1 MSKGKTLGPIT
12 DSTLVLMSRLSIFHS
27 LPKTMLR
34 MTACFSLV
42 VLAPYLLTSKTL
54 SNRAEISLMT
64 IAPGAEL
71 YSAFGH
77 TAIWVSDPLSGVNTM
92 YNYGT
97 FDFKPDSLTQ
107 FYLNFT
113 QGRLNY
119 RLDTESYRQFDYVYQ
134 YFKRSYF
141 AQVLDLNQAQKQAV
155 YDFLENNYLP
165 ANRYYLYEFFF
176 DNCATRVRDL
186 FQEVLGDSLTYVGAQ
201 ASMEMSFRDLLHQY
215 LEDRRWAK
223 FGIDLALGAVVDRD
237 ITPWES
243 MFLPDYLATE
253 FDSAMVSGANGDYPL
268 VKEVRR
274 LYEGEAAVQVEP
286 WYVWPITLFWVLFL
300 VVLGVSYLGW
310 RQRNHRRI
318 TDILLFSLSGL
329 SGLILS
335 LLWFATI
342 HTATV
347 HNWNI
352 LWLLPTHLVAGLM
365 LIRPPKWLDKYF
377 WLAAVCSAIP
387 LLTWFLLPQTFHPAF
402 LPWMLMLLLRS
413 LYSARM
419 LGASPR

>member
-1 MSKGKTLGPIT
+1 MSSPDTFHNLSKAIL
-12 DSTLVLMSRLSIFHS
+12 RLLLFVP
-27 LPKTMLR
+27 LL
-34 MTACFSLV
+34 
-42 VLAPYLLTSKTL
+42 VLAPSSLTSKTL

-119 RLDTESYRQFDYVYQ
+119 RLDTESYRQFDYVYH

-141 AQVLDLNQAQKQAV
+141 AQVLDLTQDQKQAV
-155 YDFLENNYLP
+155 YDFLETNYLP
-165 ANRYYLYEFFF
+165 ANRYYLYEFFY

-201 ASMEMSFRDLLHQY
+201 ASMGMSFRDLLHQY
-215 LEDRRWAK
+215 LGDRRWPQ

-243 MFLPDYLATE
+243 MFLP
-253 FDSAMVSGANGDYPL
+253 
-268 VKEVRR
+268 
-274 LYEGEAAVQVEP
+274 
-286 WYVWPITLFWVLFL
+286 
-300 VVLGVSYLGW
+300 
-310 RQRNHRRI
+310 
-318 TDILLFSLSGL
+318 
-329 SGLILS
+329 
-335 LLWFATI
+335 
-342 HTATV
+342 
-347 HNWNI
+347 
-352 LWLLPTHLVAGLM
+352 
-365 LIRPPKWLDKYF
+365 
-377 WLAAVCSAIP
+377 
-387 LLTWFLLPQTFHPAF
+387 
-402 LPWMLMLLLRS
+402 
-413 LYSARM
+413 
-419 LGASPR
+419 